1 MNLKYLIFAMSI
13 YRQADNETSGDI
25 TSGLFIKKN
34 IISNNNT
41 AFRGGVFV
49 FTLALIIF

>member
-13 YRQADNETSGDI
+13 YRQAHHKTCEEI